1 MSMKS
6 MKVLAL
12 AVVLA
17 FSFTA
22 IAQAKTNP
30 KKSTIPDSSIG
41 SSNSTGNNGNG
52 GNGPIG
58 TPGSDK
64 TIKAHV
70 EALEKAVAALQATIS
85 GFNAAITA
93 LQTDVSTLKAVV
105 SNQGAKIT
113 ALQDQVD
120 TLASNNALAL
130 GPYVSVDTGIVN
142 GLAGPHILFTGANIH
157 IQSGSGNT
165 TDSGAP
171 VGLGNLIIGYNEI
184 PFAGTRGGSHNLV
197 IGPEHSYS
205 STGGFVAGFNNIIS
219 GQSASVAGGEGNTAS
234 GNFSSV
240 SGGSAHSAT
249 GTDNWSGGT
258 GFSSPN

>member
-30 KKSTIPDSSIG
+30 KKSTTPDSSIG
-41 SSNSTGNNGNG
+41 SSNSNCNNGNG

-70 EALEKAVAALQATIS
+70 EALEEAVAALQATVACLKTKVI
-85 GFNAAITA
+85 A
-93 LQTDVSTLKAVV
+93 LQADVATLKTVV
-105 SNQGAKIT
+105 ANQGTRIA
-113 ALQDQVD
+113 ALETKVD
-120 TLASNNALAL
+120 TLESNNALAL
-130 GPYVSVDTGIVN
+130 GPYVSVESGIVN

-165 TDSGAP
+165 NDSGAP
-171 VGLGNLIIGYNEI
+171 VGLGNLIIGYNGI
-184 PFAGTRGGSHNLV
+184 PFTGTRGGSHNLV
-197 IGPEHSYS
+197 IGDEHSYS
-205 STGGFVAGFNNIIS
+205 STGGLVAGSNNVIS

-240 SGGSAHSAT
+240 SGGSGHSAT